1 MYKNYLPDPLPENW
15 KIGELDEKYGYLKFL
30 GFEGEF
36 LVAVMAQANDNPSA
50 PFHLSMN
57 QLKGILHR
65 YDFGKLDWPA
75 WFESEREAVDSAL
88 QLMNWINQNYSD
100 FLPLTLEVLVSVGTE
115 DQLDILRGYYL
126 DGLSLHEYRGEVL
139 VFRKVSLPYGCT
151 GFEES
156 AIKSICHFAQ
166 CYNLLIEEIKGG
178 LLTNEKYEL
187 IEDIRSEII
196 NQLKSTAH
204 GNYWKGKKLS

>member
-15 KIGELDEKYGYLKFL
+15 KIGELVEEYGYLEFL

-36 LVAVMAQANDNPSA
+36 MVAVMDQSNENPSA
-50 PFHLSMN
+50 PFHLFMN

-65 YDFGKLDWPA
+65 YDFGKLDWPV
-75 WFESEREAVDSAL
+75 WFESEKEAIDSAL
-88 QLMNWINQNYSD
+88 QLMFWINRNYSD
-100 FLPLTLEVLVSVGTE
+100 FLPLTLEVLVSIGTE
-115 DQLDILRGYYL
+115 DQLDILRSYYKES
-126 DGLSLHEYRGEVL
+126 LSIHEYRGEVL
-139 VFRKVSLPYGCT
+139 VFRRVSLLYGCS

-166 CYNLLIEEIKGG
+166 CYNLSPEEVKGG

-187 IEDIRSEII
+187 IEDIRPEI
-196 NQLKSTAH
+196 LKNLNLTAH
-204 GNYWKGKKLS
+204 GNY